1 MANLVIVESP
11 SKASTIKG
19 YLGSNYKVIASKGH
33 VRDLPKSTLGVDIEN
48 NFDAHYINIR
58 GKGDLIKDIKKEAK
72 NANKIFLATD
82 PDREGEAI
90 AWHLSVALGIPV
102 EKTLRVTFNEIT
114 KNAVKTA
121 IKSPRQI
128 DMDLVN
134 AQQARRILDRIVG
147 YKLSPFLWKNVRSG
161 LSAGRVQ
168 SVATRIIVEREE
180 EIRNFVSEEYWTIE
194 ALLADAE
201 SNEFSVRFFG
211 NEKGKKIKLSCEADA
226 EKVLSAVNGQSF
238 NVCSVKKSKKKKL
251 PAPPF
256 TTSTMLQE
264 ASNKLGFR
272 SQKIMKVAQE
282 LYEGVN
288 IGSENGGVQ
297 GLITYMR
304 TDSLRVSA
312 DAQNEAREYIDSKYG
327 KKYNTA
333 KPRVYKTNS
342 GAQDAHEAIRPSRV
356 SIEPLAIKKY
366 LSADQFKLYKL
377 IWERFIASQMESA
390 TLATV
395 TVDFNSA
402 GYLFRT
408 SGYTV
413 EFQGYMAV
421 YEESEDDT
429 NHNADEVREEK
440 NIRIPELAEGDSV
453 KALDITPS
461 KHFTEP
467 PARYN
472 NKSLIKFLEEMGI
485 GRPSTFATII
495 ETITARNYV
504 KLDGKAFVPTPTGEL
519 TNKLMIESFPDVVDY
534 KFTARMEDELDN
546 IGKGELE
553 MEKVLGDFWV
563 GFEKELAEANEKME
577 NRELEI
583 PVEETD
589 MICEKC
595 GSRMI
600 VKNGR
605 YGKFAACPNYPQCRN
620 TKPLTAPKNEGDE
633 EQAEAKKPIIADF
646 KCEKCGS
653 DMVQRVGRYG
663 SFFACV
669 RYPECDFSKQK
680 TKEIGV
686 PCPKCGSKI
695 IMKNGKRRTVFY
707 SCEKYPTCDFS
718 SWDLPMNENCP
729 DCGEMLFRKKGQ
741 PLLVCHNKECGY
753 KREIENTA
761 NEEIN
766 E

>member
-33 VRDLPKSTLGVDIEN
+33 VRDLPKSSLGVDIEN

-58 GKGDLIKDIKKEAK
+58 GKGDLIKEIRKEAK
-72 NANKIFLATD
+72 SAGKVFLATD

-90 AWHLSVALGIPV
+90 SWHLAVALGIPV

-114 KNAVKTA
+114 KTAVKSA
-121 IKSPRQI
+121 IKNPRNI
-128 DMDLVN
+128 DMSLVN

-180 EIRNFVSEEYWTIE
+180 EIRAFVPVEYWTIE
-194 ALLADAE
+194 ALLEDADK
-201 SNEFSVRFFG
+201 NEFSVRFYG
-211 NEKGKKIKLSCEADA
+211 NAKGKMKLSSEEDA
-226 EKVLSAVNGQSF
+226 KCVLSAIDGKAFTVN
-238 NVCSVKKSKKKKL
+238 SVKKSKKKKL

-256 TTSTMLQE
+256 TTSTMQQE
-264 ASNKLGFR
+264 ASRKLGFQ
-272 SQKIMKVAQE
+272 SQKIMKIAQE

-312 DAQNEAREYIDSKYG
+312 DAQNDARAYIESKYG
-327 KKYNTA
+327 SKYNTS
-333 KPRVYKTNS
+333 KPRVYKSNS
-342 GAQDAHEAIRPSRV
+342 NAQDAHEAIRPSR
-356 SIEPLAIKKY
+356 IDLEPAMIKKY
-366 LSADQFKLYKL
+366 VSADQFKLYKL

-390 TLATV
+390 TLSTV
-395 TVDFNSA
+395 TADFEA
-402 GYLFRT
+402 GGYIFRT

-413 EFQGYMAV
+413 DFPGYMAV

-429 NHNADEVREEK
+429 KHTADEVREER
-440 NIRIPELAEGDSV
+440 NIRIPDLKEGETVNASAV
-453 KALDITPS
+453 SPS

-472 NKSLIKFLEEMGI
+472 DASLIKFLEEMGI

-495 ETITARNYV
+495 STIITRNYV
-504 KLDGKAFVPTPTGEL
+504 KRDGKALVPTPTGEL
-519 TNKLMIESFPDVVDY
+519 TNKLMLESFPDIVDY
-534 KFTARMEDELDN
+534 KFTAEMEDDLDG
-546 IGKGELE
+546 IESGKTE
-553 MEKVLGDFWV
+553 MEGVLADFWR
-563 GFEKELAEANEKME
+563 GFEKELNEANEKME
-577 NRELEI
+577 SRELEI

-589 MICEKC
+589 IICEKC
-595 GSRMI
+595 GSRMVI
-600 VKNGR
+600 KNGR

-620 TKPLTAPKNEGDE
+620 TKPLNAEKNKEDE
-633 EQAEAKKPIIADF
+633 AEAEPKKLIIADF

-663 SFFACV
+663 SFFACI

-680 TKEIGV
+680 TKDIGV
-686 PCPKCGSKI
+686 PCPKCGSKL

-707 SCEKYPTCDFS
+707 SCEKYPSCDFS
-718 SWDLPMNENCP
+718 SWDLPTVEKCP

-741 PLLVCHNKECGY
+741 AMLVCHKSNCGY
-753 KREIENTA
+753 KREIA
-761 NEEIN
+761 NESKE
-766 E
+766 ETEE